1 MVSTLE
7 GVEFVNSAKL
17 WKQLAPGI
25 LTQSKTRCFN
35 RPGVVNHACPEGLVA
50 SAIPLLHQETGELH
64 RLTGGVTPRPQRRF
78 QLGSSCRRASAR
90 GAGRNM
96 PSEEIIEIM
105 LLSFSANLL
114 VQDMLSRRLGCQ
126 HGDFQE

>member
-7 GVEFVNSAKL
+7 GVEFFNWAKL
-17 WKQLAPGI
+17 WKQLASGI
-25 LTQSKTRCFN
+25 LAQSKTRCFN
-35 RPGVVNHACPEGLVA
+35 RLGVVNHACSGGLVA
-50 SAIPLLHQETGELH
+50 STIPLVHQETGELH

-78 QLGSSCRRASAR
+78 QLGSSCRISAR

-96 PSEEIIEIM
+96 PSEEIM

-114 VQDMLSRRLGCQ
+114 VQYMLPRRLGCK
-126 HGDFQE
+126 HGDLQE